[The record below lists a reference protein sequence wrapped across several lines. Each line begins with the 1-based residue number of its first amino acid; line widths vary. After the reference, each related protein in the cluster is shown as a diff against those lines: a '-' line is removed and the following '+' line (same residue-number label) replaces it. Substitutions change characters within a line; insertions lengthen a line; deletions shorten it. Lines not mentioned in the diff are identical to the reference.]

1 MPFFV
6 DGNPSPSEISEAVN
20 YLLANL
26 APQTPVGD
34 YVVNNNPNTGF
45 ITNTPGDL
53 LQYQYRYLD
62 VKYADSPAGLNFS
75 DNPYSRTYFGLYN
88 SDTVSESTSPTDY
101 TWFEVTGGFGA
112 TKVLWVVTAGGRH
125 ASFAVSQEA
134 PDSNQNWQVVP
145 VRSIDLD
152 NPFAVFNQYM
162 SVKFATNSVGTTGF
176 GDTITNATYYG
187 VATTTDGTT
196 PTDPSL
202 YEWSPFAF
210 GTTYNLYYRCWGGRN
225 ISFIPATSNPIG
237 YIQYTPGSV
246 LNIDVATLAATTD
259 LGIISTTPLL
269 IQSPYRYLLV
279 RYADTETGTGLS
291 NDPTGKTY
299 FGLQASEVPTLDNN
313 PADYVWFAAG
323 GTFLST
329 VTLWV
334 RTSGNSTAAFSLT
347 IDAPD
352 TSGWQNISGQTVT
365 ADPYIDVYSRSGSV
379 VVDVSSPTDGRIGY
393 SSIGH
398 DGIVN
403 LNLDPFGQGR
413 LTGGFTFNP
422 ASVSTITVDQFGR
435 VQQTLAL
442 DQVRFSSML
451 THATSGQTVFTF
463 SNAQPD
469 QILVFRNG
477 CYLVPGTDYTRNSTT
492 VTFTNACVLNDVVA
506 IYYIR
511 LIDAGTSAD
520 KVPFVT
526 TTVTLTNGQTV
537 IPSTYTDGSEVLF
550 INGAMIVDSDY
561 GYTGTNQG
569 YTLATPSIGGTMT
582 IVSFSFNNGNALIF
596 SENYTTTTYGSTNV
610 VFPTQFYRNS
620 HLMFLNGCL
629 LRPGTDYTMTGSSAL
644 LFNYTLVGGLSFSG
658 QPSQFIS
665 FNSSGE
671 ASASSLSSA
680 GVLGMDMPVVIEK
693 PMTMME
699 MFSAMQK
706 ELNKLKRE
714 VNKLKGKK

>member
-1 MPFFV
+1 MPFLI
-6 DGNPSPSEISEAVN
+6 DGNPTPSEVSEAVN

-26 APQTPVGD
+26 SPGTPVGS
-34 YVVNNNPNTGF
+34 YVVNNNPETGF
-45 ITNTPGDL
+45 ITNTPGAL
-53 LQYQYRYLD
+53 LQYQYRYLN
-62 VKYADSPAGLNFS
+62 VKYADSPTGLNFS
-75 DNPYSRTYFGLYN
+75 DNPYSRLYFGLYN
-88 SDTVSESTSPTDY
+88 SDTVSENTDPAAY
-101 TWFEVTGGFGA
+101 TWFEVTGGFGT

-125 ASFAVSQEA
+125 ANFAVSQEA
-134 PDSNQNWQVVP
+134 PDSNRNWQIVP

-162 SVKFATNSVGTTGF
+162 SVKFATNSIGTADF
-176 GDTITNATYYG
+176 GDVIIDATYYG

-196 PTDPSL
+196 PTDPAL

-246 LNIDVATLAATTD
+246 LNIDVATLAPTTS
-259 LGIISTTPLL
+259 LGIVSTSPLL

-279 RYADTETGTGLS
+279 RYADSETGAGIS

-299 FGLQASEVPTLDNN
+299 FGLQSSEVPTQDNN

-329 VTLWV
+329 VTLWA
-334 RTSGNSTAAFSLT
+334 RTSGNSSAAFSLT

-365 ADPYIDVYSRSGSV
+365 ANPYIDVYARSGSV

-393 SSIGH
+393 SSVGP

-413 LTGGFTFNP
+413 ETGGFQFNP
-422 ASVSTITVDQFGR
+422 ATTSTIVVDQFGR
-435 VQQTLAL
+435 VQQTAAL
-442 DQVRFSSML
+442 DQVRYSSML
-451 THATSGQTVFTF
+451 TYATAGQTAFTF
-463 SNAQPD
+463 SNAQAD

-477 CYLVPGTDYTRNSTT
+477 LYLQPGVDYTRTSTT
-492 VTFTNACVLNDVVA
+492 VTLTDACTLNDA
-506 IYYIR
+506 IAMYYIR
-511 LIDAGTSAD
+511 LIDATTSAD
-520 KVPFVT
+520 KVPFT
-526 TTVTLTNGQTV
+526 TTFVTLTNGQTV
-537 IPSTYTDGSEVLF
+537 IPASFVDGSEVLF
-550 INGAMIVDSDY
+550 INGVMIVDSDY

-569 YTLATPSIGGTMT
+569 YTLNTPSTGGELT
-582 IVSFSFNNGNALIF
+582 IVAFSFNNGNALIF
-596 SENYTTTTYGSTNV
+596 SENFTTTTFGSTNV

-620 HLMFLNGCL
+620 HLMFFCGTL
-629 LRPGTDYTMTGSSAL
+629 LRPGTDYTMPGSGAL
-644 LFNYTLVGGLSFSG
+644 TFNFTLIGGLSFSG
-658 QPSQFIS
+658 QPAQFIS

-671 ASASSLSSA
+671 ASSSSLSSA
-680 GVLGMDMPVVIEK
+680 GVLGMDFPVVIETPK
-693 PMTMME
+693 TIME
-699 MFSAMQK
+699 MFNEMKK
-706 ELNKLKRE
+706 EINKLKRE
-714 VNKLKGKK
+714 VKRLKGMK